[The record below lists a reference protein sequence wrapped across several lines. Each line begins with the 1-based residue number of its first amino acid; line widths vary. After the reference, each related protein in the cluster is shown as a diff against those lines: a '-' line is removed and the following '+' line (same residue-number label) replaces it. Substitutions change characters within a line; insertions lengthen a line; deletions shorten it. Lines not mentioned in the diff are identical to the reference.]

1 MIFVSQFFNGY
12 QEKNGGSVL
21 WVLFVDWQITQTLSF
36 HCVFSLDY
44 IVNTFVVLDSKC
56 GSTNGLSESKAT
68 VDLICISNPN
78 TGKSIQC
85 VSFKVFLFC
94 HRSQERYN
102 LLFLSFELTGSPF
115 FTLDLELFGVHC
127 WFLSMA
133 VWLQFKNIGTIPYM
147 LLGGK
152 KNALFYSLHV

>member
-1 MIFVSQFFNGY
+1 M
-12 QEKNGGSVL
+12 
-21 WVLFVDWQITQTLSF
+21 
-36 HCVFSLDY
+36 
-44 IVNTFVVLDSKC
+44 VLDSKC

-78 TGKSIQC
+78 TSKSIQC

-94 HRSQERYN
+94 QRSQERYN

-115 FTLDLELFGVHC
+115 FTLDLELFGVYC

-133 VWLQFKNIGTIPYM
+133 VWLQFKNIGTIPYL

-152 KNALFYSLHV
+152 KNALFYSLQLSCLNFTLSLVQFILDVLTEKISHFSMNLRMITLKILSSSFYS